1 MGLFDDF
8 EFGLDLR
15 PAREREPAYA
25 PALTPIPLNVRVFV
39 PQIRDDDVTST
50 LEQALRDFEGAKAV
64 WRNLASI
71 HLRLV
76 KGAVETVED
85 DEDGTLSRPL
95 SLRDSLDAVAEP
107 NQAWLAV
114 VYVSRA
120 RKHGSMGPEAQTHFR
135 DPEAGNFGYG
145 VVMRTRD
152 PWILAHEIGHAL
164 GLPHTPRNDR
174 SDNEIDGTPF
184 STFCLKPFRNDFTR
198 LSLEDESRNLMQD
211 IQGAPIGT
219 IGSSW
224 LSKAQVNRARLTIVS
239 RRCPFS
245 QVYQFPINDTQLP
258 LLADISG
265 AFAMEAFPTEARR
278 FGKALPT
285 RDTTRA

>member
-1 MGLFDDF
+1 MGLFGT
-8 EFGLDLR
+8 FGLDFLPR
-15 PAREREPAYA
+15 QEREPAYA
-25 PALTPIPLNVRVFV
+25 SALTPIPLNVRVFV
-39 PQIRDDDVTST
+39 PHDPDEDVSST
-50 LEQALRDFEGAKAV
+50 VGQALRDFEGARAV

-76 KGAVETVED
+76 KGRVETIED
-85 DEDGTLSRPL
+85 DEDRTLSAPT
-95 SLRDSLDAVAEP
+95 SLRDSLDALAEP

-114 VYVSRA
+114 VYVSRV
-120 RKHGSMGPEAQTHFR
+120 RTHSSMGAEAQAHFR
-135 DPEAGNFGYG
+135 DPEDARFGYG

-152 PWILAHEIGHAL
+152 PWILSHEIGHAL

-174 SDNEIDGTPF
+174 SDNEIDGIPY
-184 STFCLKPFRNDFTR
+184 STYCLKPFRNDLTR

-211 IQGAPIGT
+211 IQGAPIGS

-245 QVYQFPINDTQLP
+245 RVYQLPINNTQLP

-265 AFAMEAFPTEARR
+265 AFAMEAFPTDPRR
-278 FGKALPT
+278 FGK
-285 RDTTRA
+285 